1 MAASFRI
8 SVRYASA
15 AERVILRAL
24 ASGIPDARG
33 RHDDAGGQPL
43 DVPLEWCRVGLIEV
57 VEIEAQASLRRGEHA
72 EAR

>member
-15 AERVILRAL
+15 AERVTLRAF
-24 ASGIPDARG
+24 AMGYPRHRG
-33 RHDDAGGQPL
+33 RHHHAGGQPL

-57 VEIEAQASLRRGEHA
+57 VEIEAQSGLRRGEHP
-72 EAR
+72 EVR